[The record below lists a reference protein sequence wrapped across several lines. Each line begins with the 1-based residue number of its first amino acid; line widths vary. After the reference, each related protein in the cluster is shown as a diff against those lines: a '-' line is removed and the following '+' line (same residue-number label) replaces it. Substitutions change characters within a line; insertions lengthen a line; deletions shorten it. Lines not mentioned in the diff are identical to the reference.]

1 MNMKSIDIKSLI
13 NDILEIE
20 LVFVLMGQFGM
31 NRQFDVNCV
40 TDNAM
45 VHTDPL
51 IACRKFFLNSLVLE
65 RVGIHGGWIFS
76 FKDIFKSN

>member
-1 MNMKSIDIKSLI
+1 MKSIDIKSLI

-51 IACRKFFLNSLVLE
+51 IACRKFF
-65 RVGIHGGWIFS
+65 
-76 FKDIFKSN
+76 

>member
-1 MNMKSIDIKSLI
+1 MKSIDIKSLI

-45 VHTDPL
+45 IHTDPL
-51 IACRKFFLNSLVLE
+51 IAC
-65 RVGIHGGWIFS
+65 
-76 FKDIFKSN
+76 